1 MALCCRLGR
10 QAKLY
15 KNDGTYA
22 SPSWTEI
29 TSVIDA
35 TINQSDQLVDCTDRG
50 SDEYKEQT
58 PNYREVNVDVT
69 FNLCETDSNL
79 EAILNAAD
87 NRTVIEFAVATGDIA
102 ASGTRYLRMHAY
114 VTNVTYNQP
123 LEDRQTVSVQ
133 LVPAPNNN
141 AKPAWIKNP

>member
-22 SPSWTEI
+22 APSWTEI
-29 TSVIDA
+29 KSVIDA
-35 TINQSDQLVDCTDRG
+35 TINQNEQLVDCTDRG
-50 SDEYKEQT
+50 SGDYKEQI
-58 PNYREVNVDVT
+58 PNYREVTVDVT
-69 FNLCETDSNL
+69 FNFCETDSDL
-79 EAILNAAD
+79 ESILNAAD
-87 NRTVIEFAVATGDIA
+87 QRSVIEIAVASGDIA

-123 LEDRQTVSVQ
+123 AEDRQTVSAQ
-133 LVPAPNNN
+133 FVPAPNNN
-141 AKPAWIKNP
+141 AQPAWVKNP